1 MKQIKNSLEFK
12 VWCYLIGFSVII
24 LFFLWFFQVVSL
36 KSYYELSTKK
46 EINKVVKQVKNNYD
60 DIDYEDIF
68 NKLSFNTDTCIE
80 LYDGTL
86 RVYSSFSCNTKS
98 IEFSQE
104 KRDFILK
111 NYDSQG
117 YEIEDNSLNN
127 KVLLYGVKLDS
138 GKYAFVQASLIPV
151 DSTVSILK
159 KQLVIVS
166 VVVCSLSLLVA
177 IFISKKI
184 SKPIEEINEN
194 AKKLA
199 KGKYDLTFK
208 DNSTINE
215 INELNST
222 LNYTSRE
229 LAKTENLRRE
239 LLSNVSHDLKT
250 PLTMIKAYAE
260 MVRDLTY
267 KNKKKREQDLNV
279 IINETDRLNLLVND
293 ILDLS
298 KYQSN
303 TIKLEYSEFDID
315 ELIEN
320 ILKQYIIYEEKD
332 GYEIN
337 YKRLGKINVIADRK
351 RIEQVLYNLIN
362 NALNY
367 TGSDKKIYI
376 RLIDNKETDRVRI
389 EISDTGEGIDKKDI
403 PLIWDRYY
411 KVDKTYSRIQIGSG
425 IGLSIVKNILQLHN
439 VIYGVES
446 TLNVGTT
453 FYFELIRSTNNK

>member
-1 MKQIKNSLEFK
+1 MKI
-12 VWCYLIGFSVII
+12 
-24 LFFLWFFQVVSL
+24 FF
-36 KSYYELSTKK
+36 
-46 EINKVVKQVKNNYD
+46 
-60 DIDYEDIF
+60 
-68 NKLSFNTDTCIE
+68 
-80 LYDGTL
+80 
-86 RVYSSFSCNTKS
+86 CNTKS

-117 YEIEDNSLNN
+117 YEIEDDNLNN
-127 KVLLYGVKLDS
+127 KVLLYGIKLDDNR
-138 GKYAFVQASLIPV
+138 YAFVQASLIPV
-151 DSTVSILK
+151 DSTVKILK
-159 KQLVIVS
+159 QQLVIVS

-177 IFISKKI
+177 IFISKRI

-199 KGKYDLTFK
+199 EGKYDLTFK
-208 DNSTINE
+208 DKSTIKE

-222 LNYTSRE
+222 LNYTSKE

-267 KNKKKREQDLNV
+267 KDKNKRNQDLNV

-303 TIKLEYSEFDID
+303 TIKLEYSEFDIN

-320 ILKQYIIYEEKD
+320 ILKQYVIYEEKD
-332 GYEIN
+332 GYKIN
-337 YKRLGKINVIADRK
+337 YKSFGKINVIADKR

-367 TGSDKKIYI
+367 TGDDKKIYI
-376 RLIDNKETDRVRI
+376 RLIDSKEADRVRV
-389 EISDTGEGIDKKDI
+389 EISDTGKGIDKKDI

-411 KVDKTYSRIQIGSG
+411 KADKTYSRIQIGSG
-425 IGLSIVKNILQLHN
+425 IGLSIVKNILKLHN
-439 VIYGVES
+439 VTYGVES

-453 FYFELIRSTNNK
+453 FYFELIRSDNNK